1 MYISSLSIRNYR
13 NFKNSKLVFNKG
25 INSVI
30 GENGS
35 GKSNAFHALRLM
47 IDDSLPRSTK
57 FYESD
62 FNRKLGSWFGHWII
76 ISIEFSEL
84 DIVEEIQALSN
95 HSTGIMDGS
104 AKGRY
109 TLYFRPK
116 FDFRKKLF
124 EYSQEKDKSKEEFE
138 SLLCTLSIDDY
149 ESVYRGRGT
158 VDFENNEDYKRYVGD
173 FEEIVFPDPENKQ
186 DDVFGVKLPHGISIP
201 SEVSCTY
208 VKALRDVESDL
219 RSFHRNP
226 LVNLLRGQE
235 KTVKIEEKD
244 AILKNIDDLNAKISN
259 LKEVKKINI
268 GVERSIEEAVGSTY
282 SPNIEIKSELP
293 NEMDKLF
300 QSLNLWVGDPDQ
312 EGYKGKLWELSLGG
326 ANLIYLSLKLLE
338 YERVKSGDRVANFL
352 LIEEPEAHI
361 HTHIQKTLFNNL
373 PKNRTQVI
381 ISTHST
387 HISSVSKIG
396 SMNILS
402 RSKKESVVFNPSNEL
417 KSKEIQ
423 RLERYLDAVR
433 SNLLFAKGILL
444 VEGDAELILIPAMFK
459 KVLGITLDE
468 IGISVVN
475 ICSTGFEN
483 IARIFD
489 SKRIQRPCA
498 IITDSDKSILP
509 LSKDSS
515 ADSDE
520 EKACRNSQESGI
532 SRIARLD
539 EFSNG
544 NPYIQPFYADYTF
557 EVDFV
562 LNSNEYEIKKVI
574 KDIYVRKADIIRVCK
589 KIDSDEVAVRG
600 KEVLRL
606 ANKIGK
612 GWFAILIEGRLVY
625 NTYIPEYILKAIAF
639 ASPHIRN
646 NTLRT
651 MAEYRLRQISEGGE
665 SESQEQASKML
676 KKNNAGQLKIEDIL
690 SEYKT
695 VFAEDQLTEFML
707 YL

>member
-13 NFKNSKLVFNKG
+13 NFRNSKLVFNKG

-47 IDDSLPRSTK
+47 IDDSLPRVTK
-57 FYESD
+57 FYEND

-84 DIVEEIQALSN
+84 DTAEEIQALSN

-104 AKGRY
+104 ATGRY

-124 EYSQEKDKSKEEFE
+124 EYSQTEDKNQEEFK
-138 SLLCTLSIDDY
+138 SLLCTINIDDY
-149 ESVYRGRGT
+149 EAVYMGRST
-158 VDFENNEDYKRYVGD
+158 VDFENDKDYKCYVGD
-173 FEEIVFPDPENKQ
+173 FEKIVFPDPDDRR
-186 DDVFGVKLPHGISIP
+186 DDVFGVKLPNGIYMP

-219 RSFHRNP
+219 RSFHKNP

-235 KTVKIEEKD
+235 KTVKIEDQD
-244 AILKNIDDLNAKISN
+244 AILKNIDELNAKISN
-259 LKEVKKINI
+259 LKEVKNINI
-268 GVERSIEEAVGSTY
+268 GVEKSIEEAVGSTY

-338 YERVKSGDRVANFL
+338 YERVKSGDRAANFL

-373 PKNRTQVI
+373 PKNKTQVI

-402 RSKKESVVFNPSNEL
+402 RGEKESVVFNPSNGL
-417 KSKEIQ
+417 NSDEIQ
-423 RLERYLDAVR
+423 RLERYLDAMR
-433 SNLLFAKGILL
+433 SNLLFAKGVLL

-459 KVLGITLDE
+459 KVFGITLDE

-483 IARIFD
+483 VAMIFD
-489 SKRIQRPCA
+489 RKRIQRPCA

-509 LSKDSS
+509 LSEDAGTDSE
-515 ADSDE
+515 E
-520 EKACRNSQESGI
+520 EKACRNSQLAGI
-532 SRIARLD
+532 NRKGRLGQISKD
-539 EFSNG
+539 
-544 NPYIQPFYADYTF
+544 NPYICPFYADHTF

-562 LNSNEYEIKKVI
+562 LNSNEYEIKNVI
-574 KDIYVRKADIIRVCK
+574 GDIYVDSAAKTEACN
-589 KIDSDEVAVRG
+589 KIDNGDIAIKG

-606 ANKIGK
+606 AKKTGK
-612 GWFAILIEGRLVY
+612 GWFAILVEGQLCY
-625 NTYIPEYILKAIAF
+625 NTFIPDYILKAIAF
-639 ASPHIRN
+639 ASPHIRR
-646 NTLRT
+646 NTLKT
-651 MAEYRLRQISEGGE
+651 MAEYRLRNISQNEKE
-665 SESQEQASKML
+665 ACRKQAQKL
-676 KKNNAGQLKIEDIL
+676 LDGKGTGRANVEKILDEYEKIL
-690 SEYKT
+690 PI
-695 VFAEDQLTEFML
+695 DQLTKFMS